1 MDEQLDFFMR
11 IKGKND
17 LLRLWNIHW
26 MLNVKYL
33 HHKKLINNKTKS
45 LLDRIASNK
54 SYQIKGQCLNDSL
67 THYYSCT
74 PILEMLSHL
83 KLRTW
88 LNFTWFHLSSFSILQ
103 EPEC

>member
-1 MDEQLDFFMR
+1 
-11 IKGKND
+11 
-17 LLRLWNIHW
+17 

-67 THYYSCT
+67 THYYSWY
-74 PILEMLSHL
+74 PNSRDAIASKIENLIEFYLI
-83 KLRTW
+83 
-88 LNFTWFHLSSFSILQ
+88 SSELFLYSSRA
-103 EPEC
+103 